1 MGQSITV
8 TVRAGVRGDVRHFE
22 LNRSLTGMQTHR
34 YTASEPVTGS
44 KPPDELARRLFALG
58 VSAVTIYS
66 SSVTVVAPSE
76 TWGALQAKVE
86 DTLTNLF
93 IFYREGAL
101 PPPATPAVAPAE
113 EPTETPA

>member
-1 MGQSITV
+1 MESFFAETAAETARSLAELEPESGAAV
-8 TVRAGVRGDVRHFE
+8 AERAGGTVVYMGPGMY
-22 LNRSLTGMQTHR
+22 LNR
-34 YTASEPVTGS
+34 A
-44 KPPDELARRLFALG
+44 FALG